1 MEFNE
6 KIGPEDKKKA
16 DKDVKESLPYVQFLN
31 GQMNEKEAEEFIN
44 DCLDNPEKLEK
55 LNGFIDAKKFISG
68 AIEEGEKSK
77 EKLKEIAENLL
88 KEIYKIDL
96 NKK

>member
-1 MEFNE
+1 MKFNE
-6 KIGPEDKKKA
+6 KIGPDDKEKA
-16 DKDVKESLPYVQFLN
+16 DKDTKESVPYLEFLN

-44 DCLDNPEKLEK
+44 ECLDNPEKLEK
-55 LNGFIDAKKFISG
+55 LNGFIVGKKFISE
-68 AIEEGEKSK
+68 ALEEGEKDK
-77 EKLKEIAENLL
+77 HKRMEDLF